1 MEDPKHAAQGSAAP
15 AQQSLKFRDMSLGQ
29 KTVFILKL
37 TLSII
42 SFGFIYPNLLT
53 D

>member
-1 MEDPKHAAQGSAAP
+1 MSDHKQAAQGSAATANQKLSFKQMTP
-15 AQQSLKFRDMSLGQ
+15 KQ

-37 TLSII
+37 TASIV
-42 SFGFIYPNLLT
+42 SFGMLFPNLMS

>member
-1 MEDPKHAAQGSAAP
+1 MEEKQAAQGSAAT
-15 AQQSLKFRDMSLGQ
+15 AQQKLAFKHMSPKQ

-37 TLSII
+37 AVSLI
-42 SFGFIYPNLLT
+42 SFGFIFPNLMS

>member
-1 MEDPKHAAQGSAAP
+1 MEEKAAQGSAAT
-15 AQQSLKFRDMSLGQ
+15 AQQKSLTFKQMNPRQ

-37 TLSII
+37 AVSII
-42 SFGFIYPNLLT
+42 SFGFIFPNLMN